1 MIFEFA
7 TAGRILFGLG
17 KAAMLPSLASDL
29 GQRALV
35 VLGGA
40 ERGRDGL
47 TAGLAEVGI
56 ASVVVAVSG
65 EPTTHQVDEAT
76 QLARDE
82 RCDLVIA
89 QGGGSVLDAGKA
101 VAALLGNP
109 GEVLDYLELVGKGQP
124 LQQPGVPFLAVPTTA
139 GTGTEVTRNAVLD
152 VPEHRV
158 KASLRSPYLLARLA
172 VIDPELT
179 VSMPPKITA
188 FTGMDAL
195 TQLIEPFVSNAAN
208 PITDGI
214 CREGLARAARSL
226 ARAFED
232 GSDLSA
238 REDMALA
245 ALCGGIALAN
255 ARLGA
260 VHGFAGVLGGA
271 TGHPHGAICA
281 RLLPIVME
289 TNLCAITQ
297 RGDPAILDR
306 FAEVAR
312 TLTGDPEAEA
322 LDGVAWVRARCEDF
336 QIPGLGEAG
345 LSSDDC
351 DWIIPIAQ
359 RASSMKGNPVALTD
373 AELCAILEEAL

>member
-7 TAGRILFGLG
+7 TAGRILFGSG
-17 KAAMLPSLASDL
+17 KAAMLPSLARDL
-29 GQRALV
+29 GHRALL
-35 VLGGA
+35 VLGGS
-40 ERGRDGL
+40 ERGREGL

-65 EPTTHQVDEAT
+65 EPTTHLVDEAT
-76 QLARDE
+76 RLARAE
-82 RCDLVIA
+82 GCDLVIA
-89 QGGGSVLDAGKA
+89 QGGGSVVDTGKA
-101 VAALLGNP
+101 VAGLLGNP
-109 GEVLDYLELVGKGQP
+109 GAVLDYLELVGKGQP
-124 LQQPGVPFLAVPTTA
+124 MERPGVPFIAVPTTA

-152 VPEHRV
+152 VPEHQV
-158 KASLRSPYLLARLA
+158 KASLRSPHLLARVA

-179 VSMPPKITA
+179 VSMPPQVTA

-214 CREGLARAARSL
+214 CREGLVRVARSL
-226 ARAFED
+226 ARAFDD
-232 GSDLSA
+232 GSDLAA

-271 TGHPHGAICA
+271 TGHAHGAICA

-289 TNLCAITQ
+289 TNLRAIED

-306 FAEVAR
+306 YTEVAR
-312 TLTGDPEAEA
+312 ILTGDPGAKA
-322 LDGVAWVRARCEDF
+322 IDGVAWVQARCDAF
-336 QIPGLGEAG
+336 RIPNLGAAG
-345 LSSDDC
+345 LSREMFDT
-351 DWIIPIAQ
+351 IIPVAQ
-359 RASSMKGNPVALTD
+359 RASSMKGNPLALTD
-373 AELCAILEEAL
+373 EELRAILDAAL

>member
-7 TAGRILFGLG
+7 TAGRILFGAG
-17 KAAMLPSLASDL
+17 KATMIPSLARDL
-29 GQRALV
+29 GHRALV
-35 VLGGA
+35 VLGGS
-40 ERGRDGL
+40 ERGREAL
-47 TAGLAEVGI
+47 TAGLAEAGL
-56 ASVVVAVSG
+56 ASVVVAVGG

-76 QLARDE
+76 RLARAE
-82 RCDLVIA
+82 GCDLVIA

-124 LQQPGVPFLAVPTTA
+124 LQHPGVPFIAVPTTA
-139 GTGTEVTRNAVLD
+139 GTGTEATRNAVLD

-172 VIDPELT
+172 IIDPELT
-179 VSMPPKITA
+179 VSMPPQITA

-208 PITDGI
+208 PMTDGI
-214 CREGLARAARSL
+214 CREGLVRVSRSL
-226 ARAFED
+226 TRAYED
-232 GSDLSA
+232 GSDLAA
-238 REDMALA
+238 REEMAFA

-271 TGHPHGAICA
+271 TGHAHGAICA

-289 TNLCAITQ
+289 ANLRAIQ
-297 RGDPAILDR
+297 ERGDPAILDR
-306 FAEVAR
+306 YTEVAR
-312 TLTGDPEAEA
+312 TLTGDPGATA
-322 LDGVAWVRARCEDF
+322 LDGVAWVQSCCDAF
-336 QIPGLGEAG
+336 QIPTLGDAG
-345 LSSDDC
+345 LTRDEC
-351 DWIIPIAQ
+351 DRIIPIAQ
-359 RASSMKGNPVALTD
+359 RASSMKGNPVPLTD
-373 AELCAILEEAL
+373 EELRAILDAAL